1 MAINSRLGERIASG
15 GSSTEGTYEVSA
27 LTGRQL
33 LECERRAVTV
43 AAAGDSMDDV
53 VGKLFQRMRT
63 QVFEETGCPVIRLE
77 AQEVWFD
84 EVTCKERE
92 ERFLFLF
99 WPRTKRTYRVTARIV
114 VDVDYLKIGKE
125 EDTW

>member
-1 MAINSRLGERIASG
+1 MEINSRLGERIASG

-43 AAAGDSMDDV
+43 AAVGDSMDDV

-63 QVFEETGCPVIRLE
+63 QVFEETG
-77 AQEVWFD
+77 
-84 EVTCKERE
+84 
-92 ERFLFLF
+92 
-99 WPRTKRTYRVTARIV
+99 
-114 VDVDYLKIGKE
+114 
-125 EDTW
+125 